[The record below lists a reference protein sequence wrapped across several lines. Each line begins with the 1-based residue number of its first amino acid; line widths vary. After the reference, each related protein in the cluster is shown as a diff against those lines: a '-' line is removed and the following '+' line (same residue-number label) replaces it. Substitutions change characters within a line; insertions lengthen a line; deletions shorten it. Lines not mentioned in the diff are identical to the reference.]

1 MKKIF
6 TVACVLL
13 CCISLTGCGKNDI
26 SLTTEQNDLVAEYI
40 AGTLLKYSY
49 ENEWKYQ
56 KMNSAGNTYTGTGNK
71 NTTQV
76 TQQTTQASQ
85 SQSTTQGATQSASSQ
100 GTTSSPAS
108 EDLLTGLPKALGFN
122 GVTLTYKDYVTGSSY
137 PADSYSVSVPAQ
149 SGCEVVAVE
158 LKITNTS
165 GSDIILNSSGSVAIK
180 LTTGGKSVNNSASLL
195 KNDITALKNY
205 KLSSGESKD
214 VVIIFQVKE
223 SDANSIAGSVMSAT
237 SSGTSLGSLTI
248 N

>member
-13 CCISLTGCGKNDI
+13 CCISLAGCGKNDI

-56 KMNSAGNTYTGTGNK
+56 KLNSAGNTYTGTGNK

-108 EDLLTGLPKALGFN
+108 
-122 GVTLTYKDYVTGSSY
+122 
-137 PADSYSVSVPAQ
+137 VPA
-149 SGCEVVAVE
+149 SGR
-158 LKITNTS
+158 
-165 GSDIILNSSGSVAIK
+165 
-180 LTTGGKSVNNSASLL
+180 TTFRFARSPAS
-195 KNDITALKNY
+195 
-205 KLSSGESKD
+205 
-214 VVIIFQVKE
+214 
-223 SDANSIAGSVMSAT
+223 
-237 SSGTSLGSLTI
+237 SLT
-248 N
+248 